1 MAGLKENLVAL
12 QVEKLYI
19 NPEGQHFESWAD
31 VQNHCKANGIVI
43 EAAPDEDDSDREP
56 EPAFDLPD
64 MLSWLHAAAAESP
77 EWPPPGEGPV
87 MQMAIARARAVLSID
102 DLGSVYP
109 LARRFAKT

>member
-1 MAGLKENLVAL
+1 MLAL

-19 NPEGQHFESWAD
+19 NPDGQHFESWAD
-31 VQNHCKANGIVI
+31 VQDHCKANGIVI
-43 EAAPDEDDSDREP
+43 EAASDEDDSDREP
-56 EPAFDLPD
+56 EPDFDLPD
-64 MLSWLHAAAAESP
+64 ILSWLHAAAAESP
-77 EWPPPGEGPV
+77 EWPAPGGGPS